1 LSGTCRVVPDVTA
14 LERAF
19 DYLVPDAVD
28 ARVRVGTI
36 VRVPLHGRKVRGWV
50 VARNATAADVDP
62 ARLLPLHSVVSAGP
76 PADVVELAQWT
87 ATRWCGPLVAVLRS
101 ASPPN
106 RVTGDVAAFTSA
118 VEPRRVRDPSGA
130 TTALEA
136 AADALAGARSASGPL
151 VLRWPPLLDRR
162 RVVER
167 CLAPMG
173 STIVAVADGARAAA
187 LVAHLQRQGRRAVLM
202 HSDLSDAA
210 RTDGWNETRRGNSV
224 IVGGRIVAF
233 APVPDLQAVIVVDDA
248 DEALQE
254 ERVPTW
260 HARDVLAER
269 ASRAG
274 VPFTVVSAAPT
285 LHASVWYGEPRH
297 PSRDVE
303 RSGWPRVDIV
313 DRREE
318 PPGAGLYSVAL
329 ADALRTTV
337 DAGGVSVC
345 VLNRRGR
352 IRLLACASCGELTR
366 WDRTGAP
373 VWSGEFIDVEIAK
386 PTVCPHCG
394 STKLRTL
401 RSGVTR
407 AREELSAL
415 LGGVEVADVDTAT
428 GEVPD
433 VSVLVGTE
441 SVLHRAEVRRRAPQL
456 VAFLDFDAELLAPR
470 YRAAEQALWL
480 LVRAAHLLARRP
492 RPETRLLVQ
501 TRVPHHEVLVAVRD
515 ADPAIVTAAEREHR
529 TTLALPPFV
538 ALAELTGEAAALD
551 AAVEEL
557 RGLEHQAAGVSVL
570 GPLVTGTETRAL
582 VRALDPATLSTALAA
597 ALPAARAK
605 GRLRAAVDPPRV

>member
-1 LSGTCRVVPDVTA
+1 LSGICRVVPDVTA

-19 DYLVPDAVD
+19 DYLVPDELS

-36 VRVPLHGRKVRGWV
+36 VRVPLHGRRVRGWV
-50 VARNATAADVDP
+50 VELAEDRTGEVDP
-62 ARLLPLHSVVSAGP
+62 ARLLPVHSVVSVGP
-76 PADVVELAQWT
+76 PPDVVELAQWT
-87 ATRWCGPLVAVLRS
+87 ATRWCGPVVAVLRS

-106 RVTGDVAAFTSA
+106 RAVDGDAPGAFVAAAQPLDEPKDA
-118 VEPRRVRDPSGA
+118 VER
-130 TTALEA
+130 
-136 AADALAGARSASGPL
+136 AADALAFRRSTNGPS

-162 RVVER
+162 RIVER
-167 CLAPMG
+167 CLATDG

-187 LVAHLQRQGRRAVLM
+187 LVAHLRRRGHRAVVL

-210 RTDGWNETRRGNSV
+210 RTQAWSDARRGGCV
-224 IVGGRIVAF
+224 VVGGRIVAF
-233 APVPDLQAVIVVDDA
+233 APVPDLRSVVVVDDA

-269 ASRAG
+269 ATRAG
-274 VPFTVVSAAPT
+274 VPFTLLSAAPT
-285 LHASVWYGEPRH
+285 LHAVVWYGDALH
-297 PSRDVE
+297 PPHDIE
-303 RSGWPRVDIV
+303 RMGWPRVDVV
-313 DRREE
+313 DRRNEA
-318 PPGAGLYSVAL
+318 PGAGLYSQAL
-329 ADALRTTV
+329 ADALRTV
-337 DAGGVSVC
+337 QDAGGVSVC

-352 IRLLACASCGELTR
+352 VRLLACASCGELTR

-373 VWSGEFIDVEIAK
+373 VWSGEPIDAEIAK

-428 GEVPD
+428 GEVAD
-433 VSVLVGTE
+433 VPVLVGTE
-441 SVLHRAEVRRRAPQL
+441 SVLHRAEVRRRAPRL

-480 LVRAAHLLARRP
+480 LVRAAHVLARRP
-492 RPETRLLVQ
+492 RAETRLLVQ
-501 TRVPHHEVLVAVRD
+501 TRVANHEVLVAVRD
-515 ADPAIVTAAEREHR
+515 ADPAPVTAAERDRR
-529 TTLALPPFV
+529 TALALPPFV
-538 ALAELTGEAAALD
+538 ALAELSGEAVALD
-551 AAVEEL
+551 AAVDEL

-570 GPLVTGTETRAL
+570 GPLVVGTDTRAL
-582 VRALDPATLSTALAA
+582 VRALDPATLSTALATV
-597 ALPAARAK
+597 LPAARAK

>member
-19 DYLVPDAVD
+19 DYLVPDAID
-28 ARVRVGTI
+28 ARLRVGTI

-50 VARNATAADVDP
+50 VERDATDADIDP
-62 ARLLPLHSVVSAGP
+62 ARLLPVHSVVSAGP

-101 ASPPN
+101 ASAPN
-106 RVTGDVAAFTSA
+106 RVTGDLGAVGTATVDAPAGPKDA
-118 VEPRRVRDPSGA
+118 VER
-130 TTALEA
+130 
-136 AADALAGARSASGPL
+136 AADALAATRADRGPS
-151 VLRWPPLLDRR
+151 VVRWPPLLDRR

-167 CLAPMG
+167 CLAPDG

-187 LVAHLQRQGRRAVLM
+187 LVGYLKRQGHRVVLM

-210 RTDGWNETRRGNSV
+210 RTEAWSEARRGSSV

-233 APVPDLQAVIVVDDA
+233 APVPDLRSVVVVDDA

-269 ASRAG
+269 ATRAN
-274 VPFTVVSAAPT
+274 VPFTVLSAAPT
-285 LHASVWYGEPRH
+285 LHAVAWYGDPAH
-297 PSRDVE
+297 PPPDIE
-303 RSGWPRVDIV
+303 RSGWPRIDIV
-313 DRREE
+313 DRRDE
-318 PPGAGLYSVAL
+318 PPGAGLYSSAL

-337 DAGGVSVC
+337 DAGGVAVC

-352 IRLLACASCGELTR
+352 VRLLACASCGELTR

-373 VWSGEFIDVEIAK
+373 VWSGEPIDSEVAK

-433 VSVLVGTE
+433 VPVIVGTE
-441 SVLHRAEVRRRAPQL
+441 SVLHRSEVRRRAPQL

-470 YRAAEQALWL
+470 YRASEQALWL

-492 RPETRLLVQ
+492 RPETRVLVQ
-501 TRVPHHEVLVAVRD
+501 TRAPGHEVLVAARD
-515 ADPAIVTAAEREHR
+515 ADPAVVTAAERERR
-529 TTLALPPFV
+529 TALALPPFV
-538 ALAELTGEAAALD
+538 ALAELTGESAAVD
-551 AAVEEL
+551 AAVDEL

-570 GPLVTGTETRAL
+570 GPLVTGTETHAL

-597 ALPAARAK
+597 ATPAARAK